1 MGNYTGVSLLIILES
16 SSCAMLALYLNNM
29 AELDDLTSHKE
40 EKEKDR

>member
-16 SSCAMLALYLNNM
+16 SSCAMLSLYLNNM